1 MSEQQMLEIVDELK
15 ENKVLNIEINKSE
28 RSATF
33 ISRRMQAARLLSE
46 RNSAN
51 ASSRN
56 KSTGEAKDER
66 TGSDL
71 MIMTSDYNYE
81 DDNIKKG
88 IVVSPFNSS
97 DFLRAWNNW
106 KEHRMEKKKP
116 YKSARGEQ
124 AGLNQL
130 GQFDEEFSIMLINRS
145 IDSNWQGLVFTETKR
160 EYERLRTA
168 DERKNGQVTFVPA
181 SKRKSSENNIDE
193 ELRSR
198 RRL

>member
-1 MSEQQMLEIVDELK
+1 
-15 ENKVLNIEINKSE
+15 
-28 RSATF
+28 
-33 ISRRMQAARLLSE
+33 
-46 RNSAN
+46 
-51 ASSRN
+51 
-56 KSTGEAKDER
+56 
-66 TGSDL
+66 
-71 MIMTSDYNYE
+71 
-81 DDNIKKG
+81 
-88 IVVSPFNSS
+88 
-97 DFLRAWNNW
+97 
-106 KEHRMEKKKP
+106 MEKKKP